1 MKKTLSCFLV
11 VMFLFTLV
19 LSGCGTSNTQP
30 DSSVAVSSS
39 SEPSDS
45 TAAGNSTAEPAVNAP
60 KGKISFMC
68 WYNENQFAP
77 ILDAFKAKYP
87 DVEMDFQNTPTENN
101 QFNQKLTLLAN
112 SGELP
117 DIFYNSMSV
126 RTDAKY
132 GYFADLTDFD
142 VVKRL
147 PDAYKNVNSAEG
159 KVYAFA
165 PDNWIASLYYN
176 KAIFTKYGLSEPKT
190 YADFLTLCKTL
201 QAQGIKPISMASGEL
216 PDLIYLLHNSEVLS
230 KDMAFDDKI
239 NTGETKFSD
248 GYLGALNMWNN
259 DMVKTG
265 IISKDMAGMSDDQR
279 FDEFT
284 TGKAAMTISGPWAL
298 STFRQKNPDL
308 DFAIMP
314 FPGTSG
320 DLWTLGCPNV
330 GISISAKTSNM
341 DAAKALLDFIG
352 SDEGLALYQKITN
365 NFIGVKGIEYELDPV
380 LEPMRQYAES
390 GKFAF
395 PVANWNNSSVIAQM
409 VEKGMQGIVLGATT
423 PDKLVQDV
431 DAKVADLIKQ

>member
-1 MKKTLSCFLV
+1 MKKVLLGFLAV
-11 VMFLFTLV
+11 VYLFSLV
-19 LSGCGTSNTQP
+19 LSGCDSGTSGT
-30 DSSVAVSSS
+30 DGT
-39 SEPSDS
+39 
-45 TAAGNSTAEPAVNAP
+45 TAAKSTTAVGETTAVTTVKSAP
-60 KGKISFMC
+60 KGKLSFMC
-68 WYNENQFAP
+68 WYNEQQFAP
-77 ILDAFKAKYP
+77 ILDAFKTKYP

-117 DIFYNSMSV
+117 DIFYNAMSV

-132 GYFADLTDFD
+132 GFFADLTDFD

-176 KAIFTKYGLSEPKT
+176 KAIFTKYNLTEPKT

-230 KDMAFDDKI
+230 KDMAFNDKI

-298 STFRQKNPDL
+298 STFRQKNPEL

-314 FPGTSG
+314 FPGTNG

-330 GISISAKTSNM
+330 GISISAMTSNM

-352 SDEGLALYQKITN
+352 SDEGLAIYQKITN
-365 NFIGVKGIEYELDPV
+365 NFIGVSGIDYKLDPV

-395 PVANWNNSSVIAQM
+395 PIANWNNASVIAQM
-409 VEKGMQGIVLGATT
+409 VEKGMQGIVLGTTT

-431 DAKVADLIKQ
+431 DAKIADLIKQ